1 MFQRTIL
8 GALAIAAGVA
18 AGLLIKQLKDETEE
32 APEEKEEEEEV
43 HFIKIEDPDE
53 PEVSKEAQ
61 EVLAVYP
68 FLKGEFVQ
76 ELLNCNESLNE
87 KYPEDTLVTVSHH
100 AEFDNHEEMLSFID
114 IMDTNGYACK
124 ADGQKITAS
133 RKFFTQPGAIIS
145 DVLNV
150 ANQAAA
156 LNGVYIDYEISE

>member
-18 AGLLIKQLKDETEE
+18 AGLLLKQLKD
-32 APEEKEEEEEV
+32 KEEETPEEEENDDEV

-53 PEVSKEAQ
+53 PEVPKEVQ
-61 EVLAVYP
+61 EICAVYP
-68 FLKGEFVQ
+68 YLKSDFVQ
-76 ELLNCNESLNE
+76 DTLSQNDALNE

-100 AEFDNHEEMLSFID
+100 ASFENHEEMLSFID

-124 ADGQKITAS
+124 ADEQKITAT

-145 DVLNV
+145 DILNV
-150 ANQAAA
+150 ANQASA